1 MRRSIDRNC
10 IEKSVFLITDL
21 RFFSFPVKMTE
32 EGWGDGGLTF
42 SGFCGQLIFRHRSS
56 SFLSDF
62 SYTPS
67 SSAAFLRIVRTYSTH
82 VLYEPNQPTDKSK
95 KGGGEG
101 EIELC
106 KKRGRAFPLFSFS
119 FSFLLMSPKSVP
131 LLFCGCAAGMNLST
145 FSFFPVL
152 TEKVQKRE
160 GKFPIYF
167 QYHFM
172 KKAELEGFS
181 FFR

>member
-1 MRRSIDRNC
+1 M
-10 IEKSVFLITDL
+10 
-21 RFFSFPVKMTE
+21 
-32 EGWGDGGLTF
+32 TF

-101 EIELC
+101 EVELC
-106 KKRGRAFPLFSFS
+106 KKKGGKAFPLFSF
-119 FSFLLMSPKSVP
+119 FFFFLLMSPKSVP
-131 LLFCGCAAGMNLST
+131 LLFCGCSAGMNLST
-145 FSFFPVL
+145 FTFFPVL
-152 TEKVQKRE
+152 TEKAQKRE
-160 GKFPIYF
+160 GNFPIYF

-172 KKAELEGFS
+172 KNKKGFS

>member
-32 EGWGDGGLTF
+32 EGGLTF
-42 SGFCGQLIFRHRSS
+42 SGFCGQLIFRHRSR

-62 SYTPS
+62 SYTPC

-106 KKRGRAFPLFSFS
+106 KKGGELSLSFPFP
-119 FSFLLMSPKSVP
+119 SPS
-131 LLFCGCAAGMNLST
+131 C
-145 FSFFPVL
+145 
-152 TEKVQKRE
+152 
-160 GKFPIYF
+160 
-167 QYHFM
+167 
-172 KKAELEGFS
+172 
-181 FFR
+181 